1 MAKVSEARRQEFQ
14 ERSDPYQKQIN
25 ESLKKEKE
33 IIATLSRDNASV
45 AYKKIMLCELMISV
59 ATTYIAMNNLSVE
72 LLDVKNNDMLNE
84 ARKILYKAI
93 IYLEE
98 IVTPSIDVQYSE
110 IEEKVLQLEK
120 MPFNDRYTLIR
131 KLGLAIRLLTDAYGD
146 NTKWRWAFVELQGRF
161 VTVAKNLVDWK
172 KACKDYLDTQ
182 SADYDNTVY
191 YIRRIK
197 KLLDQSGSQYRD
209 RYELSTHRL
218 DDIRIAIN
226 YVVAERRICMLT
238 GEKDTAEELKK
249 KALVWREKMEHDKK
263 NGVAR

>member
-1 MAKVSEARRQEFQ
+1 MAKVTDSARQEFQ
-14 ERSDPYQKQIN
+14 ERSEPYQKIIN

-33 IIATLSRDNASV
+33 IIATLGSDNGAN
-45 AYKKIMLCELMISV
+45 AYKKVILSELMISI
-59 ATTYIAMNNLSVE
+59 ATTYIAINNLSVE
-72 LLDVKNNDMLNE
+72 MIDVKNNDMLND

-98 IVTPSIDVQYSE
+98 VVTPAIDVQYSE
-110 IEEKVLQLEK
+110 IEDKVSQLEK
-120 MPFNDRYTLIR
+120 MSFNDRYLLIR

-161 VTVAKNLVDWK
+161 ATVAKNLVDWK
-172 KACKDYLDTQ
+172 KACKDYLDGQ

-191 YIRRIK
+191 YVRRIK
-197 KLLDQSGSQYRD
+197 KMLGQSGDQYRD

-218 DDIRIAIN
+218 DDIRLAIN
-226 YVVAERRICMLT
+226 YLVAQRRICMLT

-249 KALVWREKMEHDKK
+249 KALVWKEKMEHDKK
-263 NGVAR
+263 KGIAR